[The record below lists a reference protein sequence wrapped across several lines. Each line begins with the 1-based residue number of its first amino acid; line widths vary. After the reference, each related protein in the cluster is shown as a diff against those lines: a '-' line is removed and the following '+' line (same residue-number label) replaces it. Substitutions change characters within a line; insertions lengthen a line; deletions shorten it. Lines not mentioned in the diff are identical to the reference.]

1 MKLETVAFG
10 WAIGAF
16 WGCTALPVST
26 LVRGPVDDQCQ
37 AHGLKGC
44 PELVDGAVAYL
55 EGDKARAARKLRRA
69 GALNSPEQLQQFAGA
84 LRRLG
89 AASDA
94 GKPLVE
100 VAALLAEQQPVTP
113 TPVVVAPAPVAAAT
127 TAPTIVV
134 SPPIAERPRGPTPE
148 QLALLAL
155 TAQDDP
161 MRLVTESVGLAS
173 PTGMEC
179 EVAGSPAVCIRR
191 KQGPLVV
198 TDVVASEE
206 CAGRALLVAADTDT
220 PAFGLLWAL
229 PARAPGVQGGRF
241 AVGGGQWLFV
251 AVKAPSKPQ
260 ASDRGCFLTW
270 SGFRPR
276 FVPSPVKDPGF

>member
-1 MKLETVAFG
+1 
-10 WAIGAF
+10 
-16 WGCTALPVST
+16 
-26 LVRGPVDDQCQ
+26 
-37 AHGLKGC
+37 
-44 PELVDGAVAYL
+44 
-55 EGDKARAARKLRRA
+55 LRRA
-69 GALNSPEQLQQFAGA
+69 GALNSPEQLQQFASA

-89 AASDA
+89 ATSDA
-94 GKPLVE
+94 GKPLIH

-113 TPVVVAPAPVAAAT
+113 APVVVPPAPVAATTAT
-127 TAPTIVV
+127 TVV
-134 SPPIAERPRGPTPE
+134 GPLTAEKPRGPTPE

-161 MRLVTESVGLAS
+161 MRLITESVGLAS
-173 PTGMEC
+173 PTGVEC
-179 EVAGSPAVCIRR
+179 EVAGSPAVCLRR

-206 CAGRALLVAADTDT
+206 CAGRALLIAADSDT
-220 PAFGLLWAL
+220 PALGLLWAL
-229 PARAPGVQGGRF
+229 PAKAPGVQGGRF

-251 AVKAPSKPQ
+251 AVKSPSKPQ